1 MLNCNRIQLFSASL
15 RAAFLT
21 FESLRTHLK
30 HQLEVIQSLIDILRS
45 FD

>member
-15 RAAFLT
+15 RVTFLI

-30 HQLEVIQSLIDILRS
+30 YQLEVNSIEDKKS
-45 FD
+45 F